1 MNKKGKNK
9 KGKVPN
15 PVPVQEDKSGDKL
28 EDVGKSDKVEDIAIP
43 IGDKKEDIGLIG
55 EVIQNI
61 EQKVESDKEKRVP
74 EIVSEIIPPAAD
86 VKDDEAPKKPKRNR
100 GKKKKGKDD
109 DFDDNME
116 EKSKETDNQVPT
128 EETKVDIPEAENK
141 PEELPLITPTARKK
155 KNKKKNADQKGEEL
169 FTGETDQ
176 EPTNI
181 PLKSEEKLPEVKDS
195 VPEIKQEDLRTEIIE
210 EVKPTKKK
218 NKKKKRNDSE
228 KSEEFSCTAAFQKIL
243 DDKDDPEVKV
253 DEKVEDS
260 NILLEKITG
269 KIENVEIKTEKTDK
283 TIPTPPP
290 QEKAATP
297 IKELEPIQEPPAA
310 ESKSKKKNKKDKKQP
325 KVEEIPKQ
333 DEIKPDQAE
342 TLVNIETPTPSAI
355 PLGPV
360 EGGPVDIHKETVVV
374 ESPEPIVSD
383 LSPKPKAKIAKPV
396 EKKRKGKHESQ
407 TPEPPQDISI
417 LEASR
422 DTESSVPAPLELLES
437 KPVETENTSKV
448 EIPTQLELTSDI
460 TLTAPDEDEKL
471 IAQEFELLAEKAM
484 GKKRKKGA
492 KMPKSLDI
500 AAGVQEL
507 KIESDI
513 KAADVKDTTKEQLAV
528 ITEILTPQTD
538 QQEFIIMSQKSDMP
552 ITVDNVKETVQE
564 APKPIEPPESKGK
577 ELFMP
582 EFKGKELLMPEFKG
596 KELLTPEKVD
606 EELEFTKTEG
616 AASQTE
622 DKQKTDNK
630 SGKKRKKSPKPP
642 KKMEEVPKVDE
653 RPLTPTPVA
662 KETSKAEDVTQQSL
676 SEKIDASNITR
687 MYDIEISSIKADESE
702 GSACETVPDITY
714 PRASSQQLRDDN
726 NNTVIREIFPVE
738 PVLGDIPVR
747 QERVQTPVKQEEMRM
762 SPKDEKTDIK
772 SKMMEVNQDME
783 ELRLSIERSL
793 AELTS
798 IEKSEENIEKEFE
811 TTRTKAK
818 NVSDLLFDTGE
829 SAPKP
834 TPIVEKETDKVLS
847 PEGSASVPLERS
859 KERSKSPMVSKNKQK
874 AEGKHKMIPETT
886 IPDQSKATSIPL
898 PFVETIVA
906 EAAISSENKTI
917 EIPPK
922 IEEKL
927 IGFSPTEMLL
937 GFDKPLIEEQK
948 LKESSVPSIPQ
959 LPVEEKKTESLDSEK
974 KVTEEPKEQIT
985 ETATDVPPVC
995 PARKDN
1001 KGKHKKKKGK
1011 QDSQATSAT
1020 QSSTTATTSQTTQEA
1035 KKEEKTDSKSES
1047 KSDSK
1052 GKGQSSEKGKQQASN
1067 VDSETADDALADVD
1081 YEPIENFEDALT
1093 SSIDDVN
1100 KTFEMIVKES
1110 QEQNNPKINIIA
1122 PDEEKSPVSPPKNL
1136 LGHPDIPVRSNRR
1149 DFKKEKDKIPNEI
1162 TARVKIKDS
1171 VEIERKQSKNTQTND
1186 SKELSK
1192 DYKMDDN
1199 NDFVYKYSFRKV
1211 FLQSSCHVCKKS
1223 LSGVRVP
1230 CSYCNLLFY
1239 CSNKHKDEDWPQ
1251 HQALCFAVSTI
1262 VHLKGK
1268 SSDQKF
1274 IYGDAK
1280 NLTGHDYRLI
1290 RMQMIVSCEK
1300 VLKRRL
1306 VPWEQEALLYPRV
1319 CAHVPCREWRQSK
1332 LSDCQGC
1339 GQISFCTENP
1349 DHFPKTHSRWCK
1361 SYSLYEKLVCYQ
1373 QTKGRLEPK
1382 MPTKVLREPQM
1393 IPEKINEV
1401 LASMY
1406 EEKIDIND
1414 IQYAALTQL
1423 ATAPLTAAYCH
1434 QLCRSKAGSIANG
1447 VNKKTSFTIHVVGAE
1462 LQFEADALN
1471 KWEVFFLHLR
1481 ADLQELR
1488 VVLINYNLNPSNL
1501 PLELLGKIKL
1511 CENCRQNKR
1520 RVVFSFQDK
1529 RTYADYKSSDDFVI
1543 PDIVCAFNPSI
1554 QRSSVYNGKD
1564 PWPSAINAILKLKV
1578 PFIITGY
1585 TITELH
1591 KDCIRIKECSETGYN
1606 FIAEPKYNNFASVR
1620 PDRNFI
1626 SDDEMPLLFKN
1637 YCFAII
1643 SA

>member
-15 PVPVQEDKSGDKL
+15 PMPVQEDKGGDTL
-28 EDVGKSDKVEDIAIP
+28 DDVKSDKIEDVAAP
-43 IGDKKEDIGLIG
+43 IGDKKEDIGIIG
-55 EVIQNI
+55 EVIQNT
-61 EQKVESDKEKRVP
+61 EEKVESVKEKRVP
-74 EIVSEIIPPAAD
+74 EIVSEIIPPAVD
-86 VKDDEAPKKPKRNR
+86 VKDEDAPKKPKRNR

-116 EKSKETDNQVPT
+116 EKFKETDSQVLI
-128 EETKVDIPEAENK
+128 EETKVEIPEAESK

-155 KNKKKNADQKGEEL
+155 KNKKKNADQKADDL
-169 FTGETDQ
+169 ISGETDQ
-176 EPTNI
+176 EPPNA
-181 PLKSEEKLPEVKDS
+181 PLKSEEKGPELKDS
-195 VPEIKQEDLRTEIIE
+195 VPEIKQED
-210 EVKPTKKK
+210 VKT
-218 NKKKKRNDSE
+218 
-228 KSEEFSCTAAFQKIL
+228 EFSCTAAFQKIL
-243 DDKDDPEVKV
+243 DDKDEPEIKM

-260 NILLEKITG
+260 AILLEKITG
-269 KIENVEIKTEKTDK
+269 EVENVEIKTEKTEK
-283 TIPTPPP
+283 GLSPLP
-290 QEKAATP
+290 QVKAATP
-297 IKELEPIQEPPAA
+297 IKELEPIQEPPAT
-310 ESKSKKKNKKDKKQP
+310 ENQP
-325 KVEEIPKQ
+325 Q
-333 DEIKPDQAE
+333 
-342 TLVNIETPTPSAI
+342 TLIDIETSTPSAI
-355 PLGPV
+355 LLEPV
-360 EGGPVDIHKETVVV
+360 EGKQEETAKETTVI
-374 ESPEPIVSD
+374 ESPEPLVGD

-396 EKKRKGKHESQ
+396 EKKRKGKHEA
-407 TPEPPQDISI
+407 TTDTPQDISV
-417 LEASR
+417 LEPPK
-422 DTESSVPAPLELLES
+422 DKESSAPAPLELLES
-437 KPVETENTSKV
+437 KLVDTENASKV
-448 EIPTQLELTSDI
+448 ELPTQVEITSDI
-460 TLTAPDEDEKL
+460 TFTAPDEDEKL

-500 AAGVQEL
+500 AAGVQEP

-513 KAADVKDTTKEQLAV
+513 KPAEVKDTTKEQLAV

-538 QQEFIIMSQKSDMP
+538 QQEFIIMSQKTDMP

-564 APKPIEPPESKGK
+564 APKPIE
-577 ELFMP
+577 L
-582 EFKGKELLMPEFKG
+582 PEFKG

-606 EELEFTKTEG
+606 EKLEFTKTEG
-616 AASQTE
+616 VAPLTE

-642 KKMEEVPKVDE
+642 KKMEETPKVEE
-653 RPLTPTPVA
+653 RPITPTPVVR
-662 KETSKAEDVTQQSL
+662 ETSKSEDATQQSL

-702 GSACETVPDITY
+702 GSACETVPDITH

-726 NNTVIREIFPVE
+726 NNTVIREIFPLE
-738 PVLGDIPVR
+738 PVLGDVPVR
-747 QERVQTPVKQEEMRM
+747 QESAQAPVRQEEMRT

-818 NVSDLLFDTGE
+818 NISDLLFDTGE
-829 SAPKP
+829 SAAN
-834 TPIVEKETDKVLS
+834 PIPIIEKEIEKSVPLEVS
-847 PEGSASVPLERS
+847 MNVPLERS

-874 AEGKHKMIPETT
+874 TDGKQKNISEKSTA
-886 IPDQSKATSIPL
+886 DQSKATPIPM
-898 PFVETIVA
+898 PSFAATIA
-906 EAAISSENKTI
+906 EASLSTDTKTN
-917 EIPPK
+917 ETPPK
-922 IEEKL
+922 IDDKL

-948 LKESSVPSIPQ
+948 LKESTIPVIPP
-959 LPVEEKKTESLDSEK
+959 LPVEEKKTEPLDSEK
-974 KVTEEPKEQIT
+974 KVTEEPKELTI
-985 ETATDVPPVC
+985 ETPTDVPPVC

-1011 QDSQATSAT
+1011 QDSQATSTA
-1020 QSSTTATTSQTTQEA
+1020 QSSTPATTSQTTQEA

-1052 GKGQSSEKGKQQASN
+1052 GKSQSSEKSKQQASN
-1067 VDSETADDALADVD
+1067 VDAETTDDALPDAD

-1136 LGHPDIPVRSNRR
+1136 LGHPDIPVRSNKR

-1171 VEIERKQSKNTQTND
+1171 VEVERKQSKNTQTNNA
-1186 SKELSK
+1186 KELSK

-1223 LSGVRVP
+1223 LGGVRVP

-1262 VHLKGK
+1262 VHLK
-1268 SSDQKF
+1268 DQKF

-1339 GQISFCTENP
+1339 GQISFCTDNA
-1349 DHFPKTHSRWCK
+1349 DHFPKSHSRWCK

-1481 ADLQELR
+1481 PDLQELR

-1511 CENCRQNKR
+1511 CDNCRQSNR

-1529 RTYADYKSSDDFVI
+1529 RTYADYKSSEDFVV

-1591 KDCIRIKECSETGYN
+1591 KDCIRIKECFETGYN